1 MLCIKNLEE
10 GETKFNKE
18 EEADIKKE
26 EEVDLRDKE
35 INNKDFKVCHKEM
48 RIILK
53 EEILRWINLR
63 NSLKKVL
70 IIEKM

>member
-35 INNKDFKVCHKEM
+35 INNKDFKVCHK
-48 RIILK
+48 
-53 EEILRWINLR
+53 
-63 NSLKKVL
+63 
-70 IIEKM
+70 